1 MKENK
6 TQFSGVKVEQPTS
19 LPTPADVGTTIDQS
33 QLAIRGIQP
42 DYFHLPGSA
51 FVSPESELQNWEY
64 FDRYSPHKHTR
75 AHMLST

>member
-51 FVSPESELQNWEY
+51 FVSPESELQN
-64 FDRYSPHKHTR
+64 
-75 AHMLST
+75 